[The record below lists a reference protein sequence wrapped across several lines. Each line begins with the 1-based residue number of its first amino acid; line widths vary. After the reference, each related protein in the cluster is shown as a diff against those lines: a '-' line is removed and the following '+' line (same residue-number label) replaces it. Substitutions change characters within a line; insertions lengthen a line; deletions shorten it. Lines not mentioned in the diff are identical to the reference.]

1 MSKKE
6 KCKLLTKTT
15 TTTTTTKPNRKEGRI
30 ADFFKK

>member
-15 TTTTTTKPNRKEGRI
+15 TTTTTTKTNRKEGRI